1 MYKADHSDVLKEYE
15 IEVTITKNKIAENP
29 LVDENFNVISTNKEV
44 VIKIAYF
51 NVKNEDVN
59 EDNGFKSGDLKVY
72 CRLNQES
79 VLEVNDS
86 FKSFNGSTYII
97 KQPIPCMYADYLV
110 FLGRRDVND
119 SVN

>member
-15 IEVTITKNKIAENP
+15 IEVTITKNKIAEKP

-59 EDNGFKSGDLKVY
+59 ENNGFKSGDLKVY

-79 VLEVNDS
+79 VLEINDS

-97 KQPIPCMYADYLV
+97 KQPIPCMYGDYLV